1 MYFASFSTLLACG
14 FWRLVRDRFS
24 QLARTFAREALQRV
38 GRRARFARRAQAI
51 TASLRCNA
59 LSVVPH
65 FSMPSHVVPS
75 NYLLKRTAGVTLSP
89 IRAAMPAAA

>member
-38 GRRARFARRAQAI
+38 GRRARFARRTQAVS
-51 TASLRCNA
+51 ARRCCSALGSA
-59 LSVVPH
+59 LSFLPM
-65 FSMPSHVVPS
+65 FSPVVPS
-75 NYLLKRTAGVTLSP
+75 NYSFKATVIGRHDNPAPS
-89 IRAAMPAAA
+89 AAP